1 MGAALMGG
9 QGPTSAELAAAED
22 QGPGG
27 SWGAP
32 EEGSGWMMPRQPDGV
47 PLQNPNQWQPYR
59 GIQAGGGY
67 MPFAPADISGF
78 MSGGQTQFNPFQA
91 PPQGQGPQNIQYPML
106 PPWILDI
113 VAEAMAAAGAGGGG
127 GAGAAP
133 TSRGGGGAGLPL
145 TPFEGV
151 TAAAGPGLG
160 SDFYGGYGGTYGFGS
175 NPPGSIAGT

>member
-1 MGAALMGG
+1 MGAALMGP
-9 QGPTSAELAAAED
+9 QGPTSAQMED

-27 SWGAP
+27 HWGEP
-32 EEGSGWMMPRQPDGV
+32 EEGSGWMMPRGPEGV
-47 PLQNPNQWQPYR
+47 PLQNPNNWQQYR

-91 PPQGQGPQNIQYPML
+91 PPQGQGPANIQYPML
-106 PPWILDI
+106 PPWILDL
-113 VAEAMAAAGAGGGG
+113 VDQAMAGEGGGAPGAPTSSGGAGGV
-127 GAGAAP
+127 
-133 TSRGGGGAGLPL
+133 PL
-145 TPFEGV
+145 TPGV
-151 TAAAGPGLG
+151 PGSTTAAAGPGLG